1 MSTKNK
7 LHEEMVSGDAGGN
20 PDNIAA
26 GKNSGAVVYPGPK
39 TLNKKKKVKR
49 MTEVT
54 RFKAF
59 VENIHAEKQSK
70 IEEATRQEVKAN
82 EVSKFSFKAF
92 GSNSIV
98 VEATETEVKFV
109 DVTGKTSR
117 DKIDVAALKEAYSEL
132 GRDGVLAYIKEST
145 QLVWKSVAI

>member
-1 MSTKNK
+1 MSKK

-20 PDNIAA
+20 ADNIAA
-26 GKNSGAVVYPGPK
+26 GKNSGAAVYPGPK

-49 MTEVT
+49 MTEVI

-59 VENIHAEKQSK
+59 VEGCHAAKKEKAEKEKQLK
-70 IEEATRQEVKAN
+70 EQAEV
-82 EVSKFSFKAF
+82 VSKFSFKAF

-98 VEATETEVKFV
+98 VEATETEVKSV
-109 DVTGKTSR
+109 DVAGKTSR
-117 DKIDVAALKEAYSEL
+117 DKIEVDALKEAYAEL

-145 QLVWKSVAI
+145 KLVWKSVAL